1 MGGVVEQQ
9 RQRRKVQRAE
19 VCDEVV
25 PETRTINQKREV
37 EVEVDGRSEIFC
49 RVMRCRFWWDE
60 QLVEMR

>member
-9 RQRRKVQRAE
+9 RQQRKVQRAE

-37 EVEVDGRSEIFC
+37 EVGLRSMVDPKYFAGSCAVGFGGTSSSLR
-49 RVMRCRFWWDE
+49 
-60 QLVEMR
+60 